1 MTMLSRSLK
10 YLLMVAAA
18 IFCVALPVLAAT
30 VDDYQKRIEKV
41 RLDVIA
47 LRRLEDEGPSFDNLK
62 QQKLDDVRSTLPP
75 FEAIQGIDGDAQADN
90 KWLHDSIAIYVDEH
104 DPARRK
110 AMLLGI
116 EERLQ
121 AINEKIDDLKKA
133 EAAKRT
139 KDEDK
144 QKLAEI
150 LRRAEYQKPEAKEES
165 LFQRW
170 YRKFI
175 EWLRSVF
182 PEGPDKPKAA
192 SEFGSL
198 KFALQVLIYAI
209 VIGLIGF
216 LLYKFGPAVARRFG
230 WKTKETKT
238 DRVIL
243 GERIGA
249 DETADDLFGEAERLA
264 GEGRLREAI
273 RKGYIAALCEL
284 ADRKIVRLARHKTNR
299 DYLRDVRKVREGM
312 FENMSGLT
320 GSYEQNWYGL
330 RMSETTDWEDFR
342 DKYRKTIAGV

>member
-1 MTMLSRSLK
+1 MTMLSRPLK
-10 YLLMVAAA
+10 NLLIGAAA
-18 IFCVALPVLAAT
+18 VLCAASPVIAAT
-30 VDDYQKRIEKV
+30 VDDYQKRIEQA

-62 QQKLDDVRSTLPP
+62 RQKLDDVRDTLPA
-75 FEAIQGIDGDAQADN
+75 FETIQGVGGDAPADN
-90 KWLHDSIAIYVDEH
+90 KWLHDSIAIYVDER
-104 DPARRK
+104 DQARRK
-110 AMLLGI
+110 ALLLGI

-133 EAAKRT
+133 EAVERT

-182 PEGPDKPKAA
+182 PEGPEKPKAA
-192 SEFGSL
+192 SDFGSL
-198 KFALQVLIYAI
+198 KFVLQVLIYAI

-249 DETADDLFGEAERLA
+249 DETAKDLFGEAERLA
-264 GEGRLREAI
+264 GEGRLRDAI

-299 DYLRDVRKVREGM
+299 DYLRDVRKTREGM

-330 RMSETTDWEDFR
+330 RASEATDWEDFR
-342 DKYRKTIAGV
+342 ERYRRTIAQV